1 VANTAVYRREPDLFG
16 LMEVREVRA
25 DGRIVCRVDPERDDV
40 PSYEIFEAGELD
52 VTVRFE
58 VAA

>member
-1 VANTAVYRREPDLFG
+1 VANTAVYRRDPELFG
-16 LMEVREVRA
+16 LMEVREVRK
-25 DGRIVCRVDPERDDV
+25 DGRIVCRVDPDRADV
-40 PSYEIFEAGELD
+40 PTYEVFESDELD